1 MPGQMTT
8 YQDLLKDVKIRIRQ
22 AQLKAV
28 MSANAEMLMLY
39 WDIGRMIHLRQSSEG
54 WGSRIIPRLAKDI
67 RNEISEVKGFSE
79 RNLDR
84 MLAFYREYKRLA
96 ISPPPVAE
104 LARNGNAVS
113 NSLELSTPPVDDG
126 TLISPRSVAKLDN
139 ILQEN
144 VLRISWASNVILMEK
159 VKDIAA
165 RAWYMEKTIE
175 QGWTRDKL
183 TGMIKNDAH
192 NRQGRATTNFTTR
205 LPALQS
211 DLAAEILKDPYV
223 FDFLSIDET
232 FHERELESGLILH

>member
-1 MPGQMTT
+1 MTT

-113 NSLELSTPPVDDG
+113 NSLEYDRYVP
-126 TLISPRSVAKLDN
+126 IA
-139 ILQEN
+139 
-144 VLRISWASNVILMEK
+144 EK
-159 VKDIAA
+159 
-165 RAWYMEKTIE
+165 
-175 QGWTRDKL
+175 
-183 TGMIKNDAH
+183 
-192 NRQGRATTNFTTR
+192 
-205 LPALQS
+205 
-211 DLAAEILKDPYV
+211 ILKKHLLLDRLSKKLKV
-223 FDFLSIDET
+223 FYNV
-232 FHERELESGLILH
+232 